1 MLFMYQFI
9 HVEAYSLN
17 VSKKKINKKYNAET
31 KGRNVSDVINEVK
44 RKPGF
49 CDHVENPE
57 DPIILYGVSPDEVEV
72 LAQSYFDN
80 TKLTDSL
87 GRPRALRKDANV
99 LLAGVVSLNSEISMI
114 WDDYKKDA
122 IKYLQ
127 EKYGDTL
134 VSVVEH
140 TDEGNPHLHFYCVQ
154 KHGEK
159 FELIH
164 DGKKAFFEVGGKIQ
178 YKKEKAFKEAMR
190 SFQEDFFLKVAAG
203 YGLMKTGPRRQRLSN
218 EDYWNQ
224 KREIELI
231 NQHKKKIK
239 DDADLLLNSVNE
251 QIESQKKKA
260 NSEIVSLKET
270 ATAAGMRIGKRL
282 GYKDAIKDFEGK
294 NYFNKFI
301 FSKKHSEKMIA
312 SLEKR
317 NNDLR
322 EKNKNLFNRKE
333 KYKADSIENS
343 IYKNKYEEERQKVEY
358 FESINDFINDNDN
371 KKEVNDDIRRAIIA
385 EIKAVEDQQ
394 QRFNKGIKQVK
405 SRNDINFRKANGIG
419 ERVGKSFRVLF
430 RNLNSFIGDFFGVE
444 LFERMFKKEKT
455 NNIEKFKYKEP
466 EQKEKQNQGLK
477 KDRRIIIR

>member
-1 MLFMYQFI
+1 MYQFI

-57 DPIILYGVSPDEVEV
+57 EPIVLYGVSPDEVEV

-122 IKYLQ
+122 IKYLK

-224 KREIELI
+224 KREIDLI

-294 NYFNKFI
+294 NYFNRLI
-301 FSKKHSEKMIA
+301 FSKKHNEEMIA
-312 SLEKR
+312 LLEKR
-317 NNDLR
+317 NNDLK

-333 KYKADSIENS
+333 KYKAEGIENS

-358 FESINDFINDNDN
+358 FEVINDFINDDN
-371 KKEVNDDIRRAIIA
+371 KKEVNYDIRRAIIA
-385 EIKAVEDQQ
+385 EIKAVEEQQ
-394 QRFNKGIKQVK
+394 QRFNKGIEQVK
-405 SRNDINFRKANGIG
+405 SRNDINVRKANSIG

-466 EQKEKQNQGLK
+466 EQKEKQNQRLK
-477 KDRRIIIR
+477 KDRRLIAR

>member
-294 NYFNKFI
+294 NYLNKFI

-317 NNDLR
+317 NTDLK

-333 KYKADSIENS
+333 KYKAESIENS
-343 IYKNKYEEERQKVEY
+343 IYKNKYEKERQKVEY
-358 FESINDFINDNDN
+358 FDAINDFINDD
-371 KKEVNDDIRRAIIA
+371 KEEVNNDIRRAIIT
-385 EIKAVEDQQ
+385 EIKTIENQQ
-394 QRFNKGIKQVK
+394 QFIDRKYKEIGIGHD
-405 SRNDINFRKANGIG
+405 RNREKTNNYG
-419 ERVGKSFRVLF
+419 ERVGRSFRVLLS
-430 RNLNSFIGDFFGVE
+430 NLRDFIGNFLSVD
-444 LFERMFKKEKT
+444 LFKRMLEEKGGDGGK
-455 NNIEKFKYKEP
+455 IEKFQPKERK
-466 EQKEKQNQGLK
+466 KEDLK
-477 KDRRIIIR
+477 HKTDKRIIIGKTK

>member
-1 MLFMYQFI
+1 MYQFI

-218 EDYWNQ
+218 ADYWNQ

-385 EIKAVEDQQ
+385 EIKAVEEQQ
-394 QRFNKGIKQVK
+394 QRFNKGIEQVK
-405 SRNDINFRKANGIG
+405 SRNDINVRKANSIG

>member
-1 MLFMYQFI
+1 MYQFI